1 MHNMKRS
8 VFSLLALLLPCL
20 ALAHDFIVDGI
31 CYNITSEADKTC
43 EVTFNSDEPRPDGI
57 YYKFYKDVVFV
68 PEKVNYSGKEYTVT
82 AIGMDAFRHND
93 ELLSVVMPKTIVS
106 IGHEA
111 FANCPKLNS
120 LTIPENVRD
129 LKNSAFMGLPSL
141 EHLAVD
147 EKNEFFDSREGCNA
161 IIKTHTNTLYVA
173 CKSTVIPDDVKVIAS
188 HAFMSLIFVLV
199 PEEPLELVIPKSVE
213 VIESQAFAG
222 CRPLKKI
229 TFSEGLK
236 SIGYWAFNATLLE
249 SVVIPASVNDIDPRA
264 FNRCDSLKVI
274 KVKKGNKVYDSRKRC
289 NAIIESE
296 SDKLVLGCNESSIP
310 CNVKIIGADAFAECT
325 IKEVKFPASL
335 ELIES
340 NAFRGCKEL
349 KKVVVPGNVKVIES
363 GAFSDCSIKEV
374 IIEDGVEKIGSGAF
388 YDCSKLKSVT
398 LPVSLEKIG
407 EYRFESLFNGCRELE
422 RVRLGNDNETY
433 YCNGNVLLEKETRT
447 VIDGWGIDNCYVGN
461 GYVRWKAKKIG
472 QRAFEGHEL
481 LAKVTLP
488 ETLEEIEARAFYD
501 CKSLR
506 LIECKT
512 LVPPVLGEDV
522 FTVRIHDNTLPLQ
535 ERTVVVVPKGTLDA
549 YRNAPGWKE
558 FKHIREN
565 ELSF

>member
-1 MHNMKRS
+1 MHNMKKS
-8 VFSLLALLLPCL
+8 VFCLLALLLPCCVF
-20 ALAHDFIVDGI
+20 AHDFIVDGI
-31 CYNITSEADKTC
+31 CYNITSEEKKTV
-43 EVTFNSDEPRPDGI
+43 EVTFNSDEKLESNYR
-57 YYKFYKDVVFV
+57 KFYKDVVFV
-68 PEKVNYSGKEYTVT
+68 PEKVEFDGKEYTVT
-82 AIGMDAFRHND
+82 AIGEKAFHLND

-106 IGHEA
+106 IGHDA
-111 FANCPKLNS
+111 FANCPKLKS
-120 LTIPENVRD
+120 LTIPENVQE

-141 EHLAVD
+141 EYLTVD

-161 IIKTHTNTLYVA
+161 IIKTKSNTLYVG
-173 CKSTVIPDDVKVIAS
+173 CKSTVIPDNVKVIAS

-199 PEEPLELVIPKSVE
+199 PEEPLEFVIPKSVE

-236 SIGYWAFNATLLE
+236 SIGYWAFNATSLE
-249 SVVIPASVNDIDPRA
+249 SVVIPASVNDIDSRA

-274 KVKKGNKVYDSRKRC
+274 KVKKGNKVYDSRKGC

-310 CNVKIIGADAFAECT
+310 KGVKIIGADAFAECA
-325 IKEVKFPASL
+325 IKDVQFPSSL
-335 ELIES
+335 ELIEFS
-340 NAFRGCKEL
+340 AFKGCREL

-363 GAFSDCSIKEV
+363 SAFNRSSIEEV

-388 YDCSKLKSVT
+388 SDCKKLKNVT
-398 LPVSLEKIG
+398 LPVSLENIG
-407 EYRFESLFNGCRELE
+407 DYRFESLFNGCRELE

-433 YCNGNVLLEKETRT
+433 YCNGSVLLEKETRT

-472 QRAFEGHEL
+472 QGAFMGHEL

-506 LIECKT
+506 LIECYAQT
-512 LVPPVLGEDV
+512 PPVLGEDV

-535 ERTVVVVPKGTLDA
+535 ERAVVVVPNGTLEA

-558 FKHIREN
+558 FKHIIEK
-565 ELSF
+565 EFSF

>member
-1 MHNMKRS
+1 MKRS

-20 ALAHDFIVDGI
+20 TLAHDFIVDGI
-31 CYNITSEADKTC
+31 CYNVVSEEDKCC
-43 EVTFNSDEPRPDGI
+43 EVTFKADEPRPDGV

-68 PEKVNYSGKEYTVT
+68 PEKVNHNGKEYTVT
-82 AIGMDAFRHND
+82 AIGAQAFRNND

-106 IGHEA
+106 IGYDA
-111 FANCPKLNS
+111 FGSCPKLKS
-120 LTIPENVRD
+120 MTIPENVRD
-129 LKNSAFMGLPSL
+129 IDNSAFMALPSL

-188 HAFMSLIFVLV
+188 HAFMSLIFGLV
-199 PEEPLELVIPKSVE
+199 QEEPLELVIPKSVE

-222 CRPLKKI
+222 CRSLKKI

-236 SIGYWAFNATLLE
+236 SIGHWAFNATLLE
-249 SVVIPASVNDIDPRA
+249 SVVIPASVNDIAPRA

-274 KVKKGNKVYDSRKRC
+274 KVKKGNKVYDSRKGC

-310 CNVKIIGADAFAECT
+310 NDVKIIGANAFAECT

-340 NAFRGCKEL
+340 NAFGGCKEL

-363 GAFSDCSIKEV
+363 AAFRYSSIEE
-374 IIEDGVEKIGSGAF
+374 IIVEDGVEKIGGDAF
-388 YDCSKLKSVT
+388 AGCRKLKSVT
-398 LPVSLEKIG
+398 LPVSFEKIG
-407 EYRFESLFNGCRELE
+407 EYYYASLFSGCSELE
-422 RVRLGNDNETY
+422 RVRLSNDNETY
-433 YCNGNVLLEKETRT
+433 YCNGSVLLEKETRT

-461 GYVRWKAKKIG
+461 GYVRLKAKKIG
-472 QRAFEGHEL
+472 RQAFMRHEL

-488 ETLEEIEARAFYD
+488 ETLEEIETRAFYE

-506 LIECKT
+506 LIECKAQ
-512 LVPPVLGEDV
+512 VPPVLGEDV
-522 FTVRIHDNTLPLQ
+522 FTVSIQDNTLPLQ
-535 ERTVVVVPKGTLDA
+535 ERTVVVVPKGTLEA

-558 FKHIREN
+558 FKHIREK
-565 ELSF
+565 EFSY

>member
-1 MHNMKRS
+1 MHNMKKS
-8 VFSLLALLLPCL
+8 VFCLLALLLPCCVF
-20 ALAHDFIVDGI
+20 AHDFIVDGI
-31 CYNITSEADKTC
+31 CYNITSEEKKTV
-43 EVTFNSDEPRPDGI
+43 EVTFNSDEKLESNYR
-57 YYKFYKDVVFV
+57 KFYKDVVFV
-68 PEKVNYSGKEYTVT
+68 PEKVEFDGKEYTVT
-82 AIGMDAFRHND
+82 AIGEKAFHLND

-106 IGHEA
+106 IGHDA
-111 FANCPKLNS
+111 FANCPKLKS
-120 LTIPENVRD
+120 LTIPENVQE

-141 EHLAVD
+141 EYLTVD

-161 IIKTHTNTLYVA
+161 IIKTKSNTLYVG
-173 CKSTVIPDDVKVIAS
+173 CKSTVIPDNVKVIAS

-199 PEEPLELVIPKSVE
+199 PEEPLEFVIPKSVE

-236 SIGYWAFNATLLE
+236 SIGHWAFNATSLE
-249 SVVIPASVNDIDPRA
+249 SVVIPASVNDISPRA

-274 KVKKGNKVYDSRKRC
+274 KVKKGNKVYDSRKGC

-296 SDKLVLGCNESSIP
+296 SDKLVLGCNESEIP
-310 CNVKIIGADAFAECT
+310 EGVKIIGADAFAECA
-325 IKEVKFPASL
+325 IKDVQFPSSL
-335 ELIES
+335 ELIEFS
-340 NAFRGCKEL
+340 AFKGCREL

-363 GAFSDCSIKEV
+363 SAFNRSSIEEV

-388 YDCSKLKSVT
+388 SDCKKLKNVT
-398 LPVSLEKIG
+398 LPVSLENIG
-407 EYRFESLFNGCRELE
+407 DYRFESLFNGCRELE

-433 YCNGNVLLEKETRT
+433 YCNGSVLLEKETRT

-472 QRAFEGHEL
+472 QGAFMGHEL

-506 LIECKT
+506 LIECYAQT
-512 LVPPVLGEDV
+512 PPVLGEDV

-535 ERTVVVVPKGTLDA
+535 ERAVVVVPNGTLEA

-558 FKHIREN
+558 FKHIIEK
-565 ELSF
+565 EFSF

>member
-1 MHNMKRS
+1 MKRS

-43 EVTFNSDEPRPDGI
+43 EVTFKADEPRPDGV
-57 YYKFYKDVVFV
+57 YYKLYKDVVFV
-68 PEKVNYSGKEYTVT
+68 PEKVNHNGKEYTVT
-82 AIGMDAFRHND
+82 AIGADAFRNND

-106 IGHEA
+106 IGHDA
-111 FANCPKLNS
+111 FASCPKLKS

-129 LKNSAFMGLPSL
+129 LQNFSFRGLPSL
-141 EHLAVD
+141 ESLVVD

-161 IIKTHTNTLYVA
+161 IIKTHSNALYVG
-173 CKSTVIPDDVKVIAS
+173 CKNTVIPDGVKVIAS
-188 HAFMSLIFVLV
+188 HAFMSLIFAPV
-199 PEEPLELVIPKSVE
+199 PEKPLELVIPKSVE

-222 CRPLKKI
+222 CRSLKKI

-236 SIGYWAFNATLLE
+236 SIGHWAFNATLLE

-274 KVKKGNKVYDSRKRC
+274 KVKKGNKVYDSRKGC

-310 CNVKIIGADAFAECT
+310 NDVKIIGADAFAECT

-340 NAFRGCKEL
+340 NAFGGCKEL

-363 GAFSDCSIKEV
+363 VAFSYSSIEE
-374 IIEDGVEKIGSGAF
+374 IIVEDGVEKIGGDAF
-388 YDCSKLKSVT
+388 AGCRKLKSVT
-398 LPVSLEKIG
+398 LPVSLEKKE
-407 EYRFESLFNGCRELE
+407 EYYYASLFSGCRELE
-422 RVRLGNDNETY
+422 MVRLGNDNETY
-433 YCNGNVLLEKETRT
+433 YCNGSVLLEKETRI

-461 GYVRWKAKKIG
+461 GYVRLKAKKIG
-472 QRAFEGHEL
+472 RQAFMRHEL

-488 ETLEEIEARAFYD
+488 ETLEEIETRAFYE

-506 LIECKT
+506 LIECKAQ
-512 LVPPVLGEDV
+512 VPPVLGEDV
-522 FTVRIHDNTLPLQ
+522 FTVSIQDNTLPLQ
-535 ERTVVVVPKGTLDA
+535 ERTVVVVPKGTLEA

-558 FKHIREN
+558 FKHIREK
-565 ELSF
+565 EFSY

>member
-1 MHNMKRS
+1 MKKS
-8 VFSLLALLLPCL
+8 VFCLLALLLPCCVF
-20 ALAHDFIVDGI
+20 AHDFIVDGI
-31 CYNITSEADKTC
+31 CYNITSEEKKTV
-43 EVTFNSDEPRPDGI
+43 EVTFNSDEKLESNYR
-57 YYKFYKDVVFV
+57 KFYKDVVFV
-68 PEKVNYSGKEYTVT
+68 PEKVEFDGKEYTVT
-82 AIGMDAFRHND
+82 AIGEKAFHLND

-106 IGHEA
+106 IGHDA
-111 FANCPKLNS
+111 FANCPKLKS
-120 LTIPENVRD
+120 LTIPENVQE

-141 EHLAVD
+141 EYLTVD

-161 IIKTHTNTLYVA
+161 IIKTKSNTLYVG
-173 CKSTVIPDDVKVIAS
+173 CKSTVIPDNVKVIAS

-199 PEEPLELVIPKSVE
+199 PEEPLEFVIPKSVE

-236 SIGYWAFNATLLE
+236 SIGYWAFNATSLE
-249 SVVIPASVNDIDPRA
+249 SVVIPASVNDIDSRA

-274 KVKKGNKVYDSRKRC
+274 KVKKGNKVYDSRKGC

-310 CNVKIIGADAFAECT
+310 KGVKIIGADAFAECA
-325 IKEVKFPASL
+325 IKDVQFPSSL
-335 ELIES
+335 ELIEFS
-340 NAFRGCKEL
+340 AFKGCREL

-363 GAFSDCSIKEV
+363 SAFNRSSIEEV

-388 YDCSKLKSVT
+388 SDCKKLKNVT
-398 LPVSLEKIG
+398 LPVSLENIG
-407 EYRFESLFNGCRELE
+407 DYRFESLFNGCRELE

-433 YCNGNVLLEKETRT
+433 YCNGSVLLEKETRT

-472 QRAFEGHEL
+472 QGAFMGHEL

-506 LIECKT
+506 LIECYAQT
-512 LVPPVLGEDV
+512 PPVLGEDV

-535 ERTVVVVPKGTLDA
+535 ERAVVVVPNGTLEA

-558 FKHIREN
+558 FKHIIEK
-565 ELSF
+565 EFLY

>member
-1 MHNMKRS
+1 MKRS

-20 ALAHDFIVDGI
+20 TLAHDFIVDGI
-31 CYNITSEADKTC
+31 CYNVVSEEDKCC
-43 EVTFNSDEPRPDGI
+43 EVTFKADEPRPDGV

-68 PEKVNYSGKEYTVT
+68 PEKVNHNGKEYTVT
-82 AIGMDAFRHND
+82 AIGAEAFRNND

-106 IGHEA
+106 IGYDA
-111 FANCPKLNS
+111 FGSCPKLKS
-120 LTIPENVRD
+120 MTIPENVRD
-129 LKNSAFMGLPSL
+129 IDNSAFMGLPSL

-188 HAFMSLIFVLV
+188 HAFMSLIFGLV
-199 PEEPLELVIPKSVE
+199 QEEPLELVIPKSVE

-222 CRPLKKI
+222 CRSLKKI

-236 SIGYWAFNATLLE
+236 SIGHWAFNATLLE
-249 SVVIPASVNDIDPRA
+249 SVVIPASVNDIAPRA

-274 KVKKGNKVYDSRKRC
+274 KVKKGNKVYDSRKGC

-310 CNVKIIGADAFAECT
+310 NDVKIIGANAFAECT

-340 NAFRGCKEL
+340 NAFGGCKEL

-363 GAFSDCSIKEV
+363 AAFRYSSIEE
-374 IIEDGVEKIGSGAF
+374 IIVEDGVEKIGGDAF
-388 YDCSKLKSVT
+388 AGCRKLKSVT
-398 LPVSLEKIG
+398 LPVSFEKIG
-407 EYRFESLFNGCRELE
+407 EYYYASLFSGCSELE

-433 YCNGNVLLEKETRT
+433 YCNGSVLLEKETRT

-461 GYVRWKAKKIG
+461 GYVRLKAKKIG
-472 QRAFEGHEL
+472 RQAFMRHEL

-488 ETLEEIEARAFYD
+488 ETLEEIETRAFYE

-506 LIECKT
+506 LIECKAQ
-512 LVPPVLGEDV
+512 VPPVLGEDV
-522 FTVRIHDNTLPLQ
+522 FTVSIHDNTLPLQ
-535 ERTVVVVPKGTLDA
+535 ERTVVVVPKGTLEA

-558 FKHIREN
+558 FKHIREK
-565 ELSF
+565 EFSY

>member
-1 MHNMKRS
+1 MKRS

-43 EVTFNSDEPRPDGI
+43 EVTFKSDEPRPDGI

-106 IGHEA
+106 IGHDA
-111 FANCPKLNS
+111 FANCPKLKS

-129 LKNSAFMGLPSL
+129 LQNFSFRGLPSL
-141 EHLAVD
+141 ESLVVD

-161 IIKTHTNTLYVA
+161 IIKTHSNALYVG
-173 CKSTVIPDDVKVIAS
+173 CKNTVIPDGVKVIANG
-188 HAFMSLIFVLV
+188 AFITCFGGR
-199 PEEPLELVIPKSVE
+199 EIEPFEITVPKSVE
-213 VIESQAFAG
+213 VIDHQAFAG
-222 CRPLKKI
+222 CLPLKAVH
-229 TFSEGLK
+229 FSEGLK
-236 SIGYWAFNATLLE
+236 TIGGSAFIGTPIKR
-249 SVVIPASVNDIDPRA
+249 VFIPASVTEIDPGA
-264 FNRCDSLKVI
+264 FAACDSLKVI
-274 KVKKGNKVYDSRKRC
+274 KVKRGNKVYDSRKGC

-296 SDKLVLGCNESSIP
+296 TGRLIVSCTATEIP
-310 CNVKIIGADAFAECT
+310 EGVKKIATYAFVKSA
-325 IKEVKFPASL
+325 IKEVKFPSSL
-335 ELIES
+335 ELIEYS
-340 NAFRGCKEL
+340 AFSDCREL

-363 GAFSDCSIKEV
+363 AAFRYSSIEEV
-374 IIEDGVEKIGSGAF
+374 IIEDGVEKIGGDAF
-388 YDCSKLKSVT
+388 AGCRKLKSVT
-398 LPVSLEKIG
+398 LPVSLEKKE
-407 EYRFESLFNGCRELE
+407 EYYYASLFSGCRELE

-433 YCNGNVLLEKETRT
+433 YCNGSVLLEKETRT

-472 QRAFEGHEL
+472 QGAFMGHEL
-481 LAKVTLP
+481 LAKVILP
-488 ETLEEIEARAFYD
+488 ETLEEIEARAFYN

-506 LIECKT
+506 LIECKA

-522 FTVRIHDNTLPLQ
+522 FTVHIHDNTLPLQ
-535 ERTVVVVPKGTLDA
+535 ERTVVVVPKGSLEA

>member
-43 EVTFNSDEPRPDGI
+43 EVTFNSDEKAKNVYRH
-57 YYKFYKDVVFV
+57 YYKDVVFV
-68 PEKVNYSGKEYTVT
+68 PEKVNYNGKEYTVI
-82 AIGMDAFRHND
+82 AIGERAFELNED
-93 ELLSVVMPKTIVS
+93 LLSVVMPKTIVS
-106 IGHEA
+106 IGHDA
-111 FANCPKLNS
+111 FANCPKLKS

-129 LKNSAFMGLPSL
+129 LQNFSFRGLPSL
-141 EHLAVD
+141 ESLVVD

-161 IIKTHTNTLYVA
+161 IIKTHSNALYVG
-173 CKSTVIPDDVKVIAS
+173 CKNTVIPDGVKAIANG
-188 HAFMSLIFVLV
+188 AFMTCFGEREI
-199 PEEPLELVIPKSVE
+199 EPFEITVPKSVE
-213 VIESQAFAG
+213 VIDHQAFAG
-222 CRPLKKI
+222 CLSLKAVH
-229 TFSEGLK
+229 FSEGLK
-236 SIGYWAFNATLLE
+236 TIGGSAFIGTPIKR
-249 SVVIPASVNDIDPRA
+249 VVIPASVTEIDPRA
-264 FNRCDSLKVI
+264 FAACDSLKVI
-274 KVKKGNKVYDSRKRC
+274 KVKRGNKVYDSRKGC

-296 SDKLVLGCNESSIP
+296 TGRLIVSCTATEIP
-310 CNVKIIGADAFAECT
+310 EGVKIIATNAFVKSA
-325 IKEVKFPASL
+325 IKEVKFPSSL

-363 GAFSDCSIKEV
+363 GAFSDCSIEEV

-407 EYRFESLFNGCRELE
+407 EYRFKSLFNGCRELE

-433 YCNGNVLLEKETRT
+433 YCNGNVLLEKEIRT

-506 LIECKT
+506 LIECYAQ
-512 LVPPVLGEDV
+512 VPPLLGEDV

-535 ERTVVVVPKGTLDA
+535 ERTVVVVPKGTLEA

>member
-1 MHNMKRS
+1 MHNMKKS
-8 VFSLLALLLPCL
+8 VFCLLALLLPCCVF
-20 ALAHDFIVDGI
+20 AHDFIVDGI
-31 CYNITSEADKTC
+31 CYNITSEEKKTV
-43 EVTFNSDEPRPDGI
+43 EVTFNSDEKLESNYR
-57 YYKFYKDVVFV
+57 KFYKDVVFV
-68 PEKVNYSGKEYTVT
+68 PEKVEFDGKEYTVT
-82 AIGMDAFRHND
+82 AIGEKAFHLND

-106 IGHEA
+106 IGHDA
-111 FANCPKLNS
+111 FANCPKLKS
-120 LTIPENVRD
+120 LTIPENVQE

-141 EHLAVD
+141 EYLTVD

-161 IIKTHTNTLYVA
+161 IIKTKSNTLYVG
-173 CKSTVIPDDVKVIAS
+173 CKSTVIPDNVKVIAS

-199 PEEPLELVIPKSVE
+199 PEEPLEFVIPKSVE

-236 SIGYWAFNATLLE
+236 SIGHWAFNATSLE
-249 SVVIPASVNDIDPRA
+249 SVVIPASVNDISPRA

-274 KVKKGNKVYDSRKRC
+274 KVKKGNKVYDSRKGC

-296 SDKLVLGCNESSIP
+296 SDKLVLGCNESEIP
-310 CNVKIIGADAFAECT
+310 EGVKIIGADAFAECA
-325 IKEVKFPASL
+325 IKDVQFPSSL
-335 ELIES
+335 ELIEFS
-340 NAFRGCKEL
+340 AFKGCREL

-363 GAFSDCSIKEV
+363 SAFNRSSIEEV

-388 YDCSKLKSVT
+388 SDCKKLKNVT
-398 LPVSLEKIG
+398 LPVSLENIG
-407 EYRFESLFNGCRELE
+407 DYRFESLFNGCRELE

-433 YCNGNVLLEKETRT
+433 YCNGSVLLEKETRT

-472 QRAFEGHEL
+472 QGAFMGHEL
-481 LAKVTLP
+481 LAKVILP
-488 ETLEEIEARAFYD
+488 ETLEEIEARAFYN

-506 LIECKT
+506 LIECKA

-535 ERTVVVVPKGTLDA
+535 ERAVVVVPNGTLEA

-558 FKHIREN
+558 FKHIIEK
-565 ELSF
+565 EFSF

>member
-31 CYNITSEADKTC
+31 CYNVVSEEDKCC
-43 EVTFNSDEPRPDGI
+43 EVTFKADEPRPDGV

-68 PEKVNYSGKEYTVT
+68 PEKVNHNGKEYTVT

-106 IGHEA
+106 IGHDA
-111 FANCPKLNS
+111 FANCPKLKS

-129 LKNSAFMGLPSL
+129 LKNSAFMILPSL

-188 HAFMSLIFVLV
+188 HAFMSLIFAPV

-222 CRPLKKI
+222 CRSFKKI

-274 KVKKGNKVYDSRKRC
+274 KVKKGNKVYDSRKGC

-310 CNVKIIGADAFAECT
+310 SDVKIIGADAFAECT

-335 ELIES
+335 EMIES

-363 GAFSDCSIKEV
+363 AAFCWSNIEEV
-374 IIEDGVEKIGSGAF
+374 IVEDGVEKIGSGAF
-388 YDCSKLKSVT
+388 SDCKKLKNVT
-398 LPVSLEKIG
+398 LPISLEKIG
-407 EYRFESLFNGCRELE
+407 EYYYASLFSGCRELE
-422 RVRLGNDNETY
+422 RVMLGNDNETY
-433 YCNGNVLLEKETRT
+433 SCNGNVLLEKETRT

-461 GYVRWKAKKIG
+461 GYVRLKAKKIG
-472 QRAFEGHEL
+472 RQAFMRHEL

-488 ETLEEIEARAFYD
+488 ETLEEIETRAFYD

-506 LIECKT
+506 LIECKAQ
-512 LVPPVLGEDV
+512 VPPVLGKDV
-522 FTVRIHDNTLPLQ
+522 FTVSIHDNTLPLQ
-535 ERTVVVVPKGTLDA
+535 ERTVVVVPKGTLEA

-558 FKHIREN
+558 FKHIIEK
-565 ELSF
+565 EFLY